1 MVDTEFHSKALE
13 LLRQADEADQNGNE
27 ERAAYLTAQAQVF
40 ATLQSSVVAFATAED
55 LLAAFYEKMSGTT
68 DAVDGLTAQ
77 VRKELGELNQNLD
90 DIKARTPAT

>member
-1 MVDTEFHSKALE
+1 MVDTEFHNKALE

-40 ATLQSSVVAFATAED
+40 ATLQNSATAFATAED
-55 LLAAFYEKMSGTT
+55 ILTAFHEKMNGAT
-68 DAVDGLTAQ
+68 DAVEGLTAQ

-90 DIKARTPAT
+90 DIKARMPAT